1 MKKILACGH
10 ILSCGHWV
18 SSLQEEREHRSICP
32 SLQWRIIT
40 PFKYHKAFELLEK
53 EFGPS
58 VPLEL
63 AKMAFKFK
71 GVGK

>member
-1 MKKILACGH
+1 MGKILACGH
-10 ILSCGHWV
+10 WV
-18 SSLQEEREHRSICP
+18 ASLKEEREHRSVCEA
-32 SLQWRIIT
+32 LQWRLIT
-40 PFKYHKAFELLEK
+40 PFPFYKAFELLEK